1 MDINLKYTYY
11 KLRLDNDTIN
21 DFEINDGIIIINN
34 LIFVDVIEVIN
45 NKIKGIKCKN
55 CISLR
60 KIKNFH
66 GFVTIENDKDDELN
80 EIFHIVH
87 DPELRGKIKARLLHL
102 NRDIPEFLTI
112 KALDKWFKLM
122 SITAKNFYAIPKGKE
137 KNDLLN
143 KFHCDLYGSL
153 NGFYDNK
160 TKRNFYFDKDQFLKS
175 FNQNQFNLSKNVF
188 NLTQTKFKSSK
199 NLSMMKA

>member
-1 MDINLKYTYY
+1 MILKDLLPNLKLSSVQWKMIVNVANSY
-11 KLRLDNDTIN
+11 D
-21 DFEINDGIIIINN
+21 DFID
-34 LIFVDVIEVIN
+34 
-45 NKIKGIKCKN
+45 
-55 CISLR
+55 
-60 KIKNFH
+60 
-66 GFVTIENDKDDELN
+66 
-80 EIFHIVH
+80 
-87 DPELRGKIKARLLHL
+87 
-102 NRDIPEFLTI
+102 
-112 KALDKWFKLM
+112 LDKWFKLM